1 VYSSFSEAWWL
12 LLHVSTPPELSTAK
26 AAMEAHLS
34 LSDGTSIQEPSAT
47 PGKGL
52 RSVSLKEK
60 LMQRVLGQESAVGEV
75 VRQIQRQEEGSRL
88 GNRPV
93 TMLFIGCPGTGKM
106 HLAKE
111 LTRHLNEGV
120 VDPKASLIRLDMSR
134 YSQVDEVYSFIG
146 GQHSPRDQLLQQLK
160 ACPTA
165 VVFFDHMDKAH
176 ADVWSC
182 LLQAFSDGWLI
193 DGKGDMIDCSH
204 ATFILGAH
212 FLPVQSPEQPSR
224 LEPYMQMLQQVF
236 RREDVLAHL
245 DATVLFVPFTREVQ
259 QQVLRQALEKTQ
271 HSARESDR
279 IGLTWGSDVEGWLLS
294 NCDLRFGARSIHHQV
309 ERHVIRKLALGIQE
323 QEVSSGDNV
332 VLRVSDGSIS
342 LKVIKPRKPVTPPA
356 STSTPQPASHPVSTP
371 HPVSQRIPVGVHQP
385 MRRPAPFSPESS
397 SISDQMERYL
407 TGSLS
412 PRFASEPAPGF
423 DATGLAPTAPAGF
436 HALAPIQET
445 VNAPAG
451 FHALAPIQETVHIPP
466 HLLGAQQPQMGEQE
480 TSLPQSVAL
489 EEYLPASVDSVNE
502 ECELAAYVDASE
514 YF

>member
-1 VYSSFSEAWWL
+1 MKRRKRKNDGHGSYFAQSRIKASERRDRRN
-12 LLHVSTPPELSTAK
+12 
-26 AAMEAHLS
+26 LS
-34 LSDGTSIQEPSAT
+34 L
-47 PGKGL
+47 L
-52 RSVSLKEK
+52 R
-60 LMQRVLGQESAVGEV
+60 
-75 VRQIQRQEEGSRL
+75 
-88 GNRPV
+88 
-93 TMLFIGCPGTGKM
+93 
-106 HLAKE
+106 
-111 LTRHLNEGV
+111 
-120 VDPKASLIRLDMSR
+120 
-134 YSQVDEVYSFIG
+134 
-146 GQHSPRDQLLQQLK
+146 RDQSGT
-160 ACPTA
+160 C
-165 VVFFDHMDKAH
+165 
-176 ADVWSC
+176 SC
-182 LLQAFSDGWLI
+182 LQ
-193 DGKGDMIDCSH
+193 
-204 ATFILGAH
+204 
-212 FLPVQSPEQPSR
+212 R
-224 LEPYMQMLQQVF
+224 LKV
-236 RREDVLAHL
+236 
-245 DATVLFVPFTREVQ
+245 
-259 QQVLRQALEKTQ
+259 
-271 HSARESDR
+271 SAREVLRALVARVFLSMRHSPTTLHNR

-466 HLLGAQQPQMGEQE
+466 HLLGAQQPQMGEQVCAFSPPLL
-480 TSLPQSVAL
+480 TFVLACLVAKDVRRCAVSPPFAPTRTLLWRPSKAQISHPSFLGINNPQHPSPTL
-489 EEYLPASVDSVNE
+489 TD
-502 ECELAAYVDASE
+502 
-514 YF
+514 